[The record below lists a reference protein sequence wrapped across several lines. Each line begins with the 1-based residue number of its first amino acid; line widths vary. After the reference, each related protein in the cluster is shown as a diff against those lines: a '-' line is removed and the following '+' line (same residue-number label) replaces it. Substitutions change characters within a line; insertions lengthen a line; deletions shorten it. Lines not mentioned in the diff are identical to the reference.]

1 MRFIGQL
8 LLLCAGV
15 AARFGDKQGVASGMV
30 CMTPADLARQVKQQQ
45 PNDKLADQANDK
57 LAGLEGG
64 DNWKR
69 NVYSGGFYWD
79 DRSPGL
85 DSFMAKMP
93 HGGQDVRIS
102 FGQLDM
108 FLWWPK
114 AYDPPVEGWSK
125 NLQDAWATFDRKL
138 PTTRTWEPGT
148 LVLMDHLI
156 DQDTVYIGF
165 GAWIGPTALFAAA
178 RAKSVHIFE
187 PDPYCFPDL
196 MANLLLNPQLTA
208 NKVNAQRQCIST
220 RRHMAQFVGI
230 GGSGSGKVEFLGDH
244 KTLMKEQ
251 PKWYVQ
257 CDRLLDSLKRMAK
270 GPRFVSLDLPSQN
283 KLYMKI
289 DTEGAESTS
298 LPRRVAPT
306 HGAMRSR
313 FALPVLTLL
322 PVVRPPA
329 PQSRSYPTSATCS
342 PCSPATRSTS
352 FSAPTACT
360 VPRLRPGRRPTWM
373 QSSASRTPRPW
384 PAG

>member
-15 AARFGDKQGVASGMV
+15 AARFGDKQGFASDMV
-30 CMTPADLARQVKQQQ
+30 CMTPADLARRVKQQ
-45 PNDKLADQANDK
+45 PNDKLAEQANDK

-148 LVLMDHLI
+148 LVLMDKLI

-220 RRHMAQFVGI
+220 RRHMAQFVGQRQRQ
-230 GGSGSGKVEFLGDH
+230 GGVPG
-244 KTLMKEQ
+244 
-251 PKWYVQ
+251 
-257 CDRLLDSLKRMAK
+257 
-270 GPRFVSLDLPSQN
+270 GP
-283 KLYMKI
+283 
-289 DTEGAESTS
+289 
-298 LPRRVAPT
+298 
-306 HGAMRSR
+306 
-313 FALPVLTLL
+313 
-322 PVVRPPA
+322 
-329 PQSRSYPTSATCS
+329 
-342 PCSPATRSTS
+342 
-352 FSAPTACT
+352 
-360 VPRLRPGRRPTWM
+360 
-373 QSSASRTPRPW
+373 
-384 PAG
+384 